1 MAAANLGISNF
12 DKEPTVGE
20 RRVLLDQAH
29 YTMVKT
35 NFFNG
40 VRMPSIA
47 IWDSK
52 TNDIDIIK
60 EFSYEN
66 FENKLS

>member
-1 MAAANLGISNF
+1 
-12 DKEPTVGE
+12 
-20 RRVLLDQAH
+20 
-29 YTMVKT
+29 MVKT

-40 VRMPSIA
+40 VKMPSIA

-60 EFSYEN
+60 EFSYED